1 MNNSTRTEKNKVIQ
15 NKLEEEKK
23 KEYRKKI
30 VKLFIKI
37 TLLIVIFFLGAYFYT
52 NYTSTKGI
60 IVKEERIKNN
70 KIPVSFSGSKIIHFS
85 DLYYGSMIN
94 KEEVKRIVKMIN
106 LRKPDLIVFT
116 GNLIDPKYKISTK
129 EQEKLIKE
137 LQKLDCTIGKYAITG
152 RYDDEK
158 YTTILSQSDF
168 TILNN
173 DYDLIYMNDN
183 NPIMIV
189 GLSSL
194 LQEKRDVDKA
204 FRYFKEENHNSNI
217 YTLTIASETDDFD
230 DIINTYNNDLILAGN
245 SMNGQIRLPFIGGI
259 IKKEGSKKYSDPYYK
274 INNTSIYIS
283 SGIGSPDAGFRFMA
297 RPSINFFRLTK
308 VDS

>member
-1 MNNSTRTEKNKVIQ
+1 
-15 NKLEEEKK
+15 
-23 KEYRKKI
+23 
-30 VKLFIKI
+30 
-37 TLLIVIFFLGAYFYT
+37 
-52 NYTSTKGI
+52 
-60 IVKEERIKNN
+60 
-70 KIPVSFSGSKIIHFS
+70 
-85 DLYYGSMIN
+85 MIN

-116 GNLIDPKYKISTK
+116 GNLIDPEYKISTK

-168 TILNN
+168 IILNN

-194 LQEKRDVDKA
+194 LKEKRDVDKA

-297 RPSINFFRLTK
+297 RPSINFFRLAR